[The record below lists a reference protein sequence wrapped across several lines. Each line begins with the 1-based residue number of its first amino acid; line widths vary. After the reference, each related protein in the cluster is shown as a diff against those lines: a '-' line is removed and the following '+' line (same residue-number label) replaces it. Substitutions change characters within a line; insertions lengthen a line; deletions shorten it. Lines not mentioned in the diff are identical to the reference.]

1 MRAFLMGLMGLLLLT
16 EQGDLATARFASG
29 KPPVLAPLAAN
40 GGFVGLELRVAP
52 SGIVQE
58 AIVVDDSPPFTEE
71 MTKVVR
77 LWKFEPTSIEGAP
90 ASARVALVGLFRAPT
105 LLGGAPPPPK
115 RVSSPSA
122 EIPYPTLTTTPAY
135 PPQALSSGVVMLE
148 VEVDEKGTVADVGI
162 LSQDEGFAA
171 AAVEAARQFRFQAA
185 KRDGRPVR
193 SYAVIVFGFPQPVT
207 PVRPR

>member
-1 MRAFLMGLMGLLLLT
+1 M
-16 EQGDLATARFASG
+16 QD
-29 KPPVLAPLAAN
+29 
-40 GGFVGLELRVAP
+40 
-52 SGIVQE
+52 

-71 MTKVVR
+71 MKKVLR
-77 LWKFEPTSIEGAP
+77 LWKFEPASVEGTRAP
-90 ASARVALVGLFRAPT
+90 ARVALVGLFRAPT

-122 EIPYPTLTTTPAY
+122 EIPYPTSTTTPAY

-148 VEVDEKGTVADVGI
+148 VEVDEKGAVADVEI
-162 LSQDEGFAA
+162 LSQDEGFV
-171 AAVEAARQFRFQAA
+171 AVAIEAARQFRFQPA

-193 SYAVIVFGFPQPVT
+193 SYAVLVLGFPQPVT